1 MNIDL
6 KTIKTLYH
14 SKNIIKPQT
23 KQSHTQKKKK
33 KNLQK
38 TKHSGFNHPSITC
51 SKRKRIIWDISNLQE
66 HDQPNWYQLHG
77 SLFPFWPNIEYN
89 K

>member
-23 KQSHTQKKKK
+23 KQSIPKKKK
-33 KNLQK
+33 KKPSKNQALRFQ
-38 TKHSGFNHPSITC
+38 PSIHYLLKEEAQYLGYFKPPGT
-51 SKRKRIIWDISNLQE
+51 
-66 HDQPNWYQLHG
+66 
-77 SLFPFWPNIEYN
+77 
-89 K
+89 